1 MNGRNVPC
9 EAVKTRTS
17 TYEFCFFVQ
26 FYYTHTCG
34 VGYDVLVTRCSCPI
48 LAPISDDEM
57 SGIFF
62 FVFGLQHTTQ
72 RGPKRPC
79 RVFVGSSDVGG
90 MIRLNL
96 YCAPL
101 FDHIKVQSSLN
112 LATEADLSK
121 FKSMLLMLAASEV

>member
-1 MNGRNVPC
+1 MRSSQNPHQHLRVLFLRP
-9 EAVKTRTS
+9 VLH
-17 TYEFCFFVQ
+17 
-26 FYYTHTCG
+26 THTCG
-34 VGYDVLVTRCSCPI
+34 GYDVLVTRCSCPI
-48 LAPISDDEM
+48 LAPISDEI
-57 SGIFF
+57 SGIF

-121 FKSMLLMLAASEV
+121 FKSMLLMFGASEV